1 MKNVCKCGERAINPA
16 PCEKREQAKRE
27 TANSQYRSYQRTA
40 GIYSTTFISSSTL
53 PASTSQIRSR
63 EEREQK
69 RARMDG
75 RHEFL
80 LSTIAERLNL
90 TMDEAED
97 FMLDGDQVRILT
109 DYYYLS
115 FFCFIC
121 TCSSMLLIA
130 SLLKVAEVL

>member
-1 MKNVCKCGERAINPA
+1 MREERTGKEGDCKQSIQKLSKNSR
-16 PCEKREQAKRE
+16 
-27 TANSQYRSYQRTA
+27 Y
-40 GIYSTTFISSSTL
+40 IYSTTFISSSTL

-121 TCSSMLLIA
+121 ICSSMLLIA

>member
-1 MKNVCKCGERAINPA
+1 MSASVGKEPSIRRHARRENRQRGRLQTVNTEAI
-16 PCEKREQAKRE
+16 KEQ
-27 TANSQYRSYQRTA
+27 QV
-40 GIYSTTFISSSTL
+40 YSTTFISSSTL

-121 TCSSMLLIA
+121 ICSSMLLIA

>member
-1 MKNVCKCGERAINPA
+1 MSASVGKEPSIRRHARRENRQRGRLQTVNTEAI
-16 PCEKREQAKRE
+16 KEQ
-27 TANSQYRSYQRTA
+27 QV
-40 GIYSTTFISSSTL
+40 YSTTFISSSTL

-115 FFCFIC
+115 FFCSIC
-121 TCSSMLLIA
+121 ICSSMLLIA